1 MAAPIWIT
9 TTTNLGTVQH
19 GVGFSRQVIASGT
32 ASYTLQS
39 GSLPT
44 GVVLATATG
53 QISGVPL
60 EQNYNSNNP
69 VSTFTFVIRA
79 TSSDGDHADQT
90 FKICLLSQELL
101 LPKLFNQYQVQY
113 LTNFFQY
120 QIPRGVVNGAINMY
134 WRLDHGELPP
144 GGELYQNGS
153 IEVTHSQRIV
163 PFSPMTFA
171 KPGTT
176 VLPDHVIDAW
186 NEFARLKLA
195 TPSDNDHQFVV
206 ALRSPTGPIQ
216 YSITVRITYLTVT
229 GLENWFTENS
239 DHVVADPA
247 LTYVFMST
255 SDADFITWISAE
267 DLPDLANGAISELD
281 VRATCNTGKQLTYAL
296 KPIDYGQIPLG
307 LVFFAD
313 GILAGRVG
321 FRCHVDD
328 PVNLPVNDDYEFII
342 RAKTLDTYT
351 FTEKRFRLHIN
362 KVHDEPYVNVW
373 IRSFPVVETRQ
384 KLATLL
390 SDRVLFPDRLM
401 YRKNDPW
408 FGKIDELRF
417 LFAPGLRV
425 KTIDEYY
432 QALEKNHYDKTLLL
446 GEVKTAVA
454 YDQNLRVQYE
464 VVYLPIID
472 NFAKVAK
479 SGETV
484 GLPDSIDLRSQ
495 IKNFYWVNGNPTYTF
510 TPNGLQNMRNQLEQS
525 VGYYN
530 QGILPRWMT
539 SPQPIMGKP
548 GQYTPPIGFQQAI
561 VLCYTI
567 PKGSENIVFRLQRSK
582 INFNDFRFE
591 FDRYELD
598 DNLTKTFD
606 TTLVNFTGS
615 TETVF
620 DNGTTIFEDTATRFN
635 RVSDF
640 VGGQGPGEGN
650 KYLKF
655 PKTGAFK

>member
-1 MAAPIWIT
+1 
-9 TTTNLGTVQH
+9 
-19 GVGFSRQVIASGT
+19 
-32 ASYTLQS
+32 
-39 GSLPT
+39 
-44 GVVLATATG
+44 
-53 QISGVPL
+53 
-60 EQNYNSNNP
+60 
-69 VSTFTFVIRA
+69 
-79 TSSDGDHADQT
+79 
-90 FKICLLSQELL
+90 
-101 LPKLFNQYQVQY
+101 
-113 LTNFFQY
+113 
-120 QIPRGVVNGAINMY
+120 
-134 WRLDHGELPP
+134 
-144 GGELYQNGS
+144 
-153 IEVTHSQRIV
+153 
-163 PFSPMTFA
+163 
-171 KPGTT
+171 
-176 VLPDHVIDAW
+176 
-186 NEFARLKLA
+186 
-195 TPSDNDHQFVV
+195 
-206 ALRSPTGPIQ
+206 
-216 YSITVRITYLTVT
+216 
-229 GLENWFTENS
+229 
-239 DHVVADPA
+239 
-247 LTYVFMST
+247 
-255 SDADFITWISAE
+255 
-267 DLPDLANGAISELD
+267 
-281 VRATCNTGKQLTYAL
+281 
-296 KPIDYGQIPLG
+296 
-307 LVFFAD
+307 
-313 GILAGRVG
+313 
-321 FRCHVDD
+321 
-328 PVNLPVNDDYEFII
+328 
-342 RAKTLDTYT
+342 
-351 FTEKRFRLHIN
+351 
-362 KVHDEPYVNVW
+362 
-373 IRSFPVVETRQ
+373 VVETRQ

-390 SDRVLFPDRLM
+390 SDRVLFPDILM

-472 NFAKVAK
+472 NFAKVTE

-484 GLPDSIDLRSQ
+484 GLPNSIDLRSQ

-525 VGYYN
+525 IGYYN

-567 PKGSENIVFRLQRSK
+567 PKGSENIVFRLRKAK

-606 TTLVNFTGS
+606 TTLVNFVGS
-615 TETVF
+615 TETIF